1 MLTEGSKIVVE
12 GAVLVWLAV
21 MVFIILLKQIIDIV
35 LLVTRKADPPAP
47 AERIAELKRI
57 PSRPAKPQAY
67 SATDPWE
74 RERVDTPNAPKVIQT
89 IEGD

>member
-21 MVFIILLKQIIDIV
+21 MVCIILVKQIVEIV
-35 LLVTRKADPPAP
+35 LLVARKGDSTPLLPARITDWLTKPEPP
-47 AERIAELKRI
+47 
-57 PSRPAKPQAY
+57 KPY

>member
-1 MLTEGSKIVVE
+1 MLMEDSKIIIE
-12 GAVLVWLAV
+12 GGVLVLLAV
-21 MVFIILLKQIIDIV
+21 MVCIILIKQIIEIV
-35 LLVTRKADPPAP
+35 LLVARKGDPPAP

-57 PSRPAKPQAY
+57 LSRPAKLQAY

>member
-1 MLTEGSKIVVE
+1 MLMEGSKIVIE
-12 GAVLVWLAV
+12 GGILAILAV
-21 MVFIILLKQIIDIV
+21 MVCIILVKQIVEIV
-35 LLVTRKADPPAP
+35 LLVTRKGDSSPLLPTRFADWRESKQKQQP
-47 AERIAELKRI
+47 
-57 PSRPAKPQAY
+57 Y